1 MHTSPAPAAASQ
13 RAPACSSQE
22 HSKSQSVRQ
31 CLGLSDAQPVPL
43 HPLGAV
49 GLSLPLSTALGG
61 GLVLRRRAI
70 FLHQNKAGGATV
82 RNLLM
87 NHSARH
93 NLTLGISDGWDW
105 SQWLQRRPERR
116 VLAWSKSM
124 PGKYFFIA
132 RPPDE
137 LPPIFMGDS
146 VLGSPQLSSHCGL
159 RGNCTL
165 VTMFRDP
172 VDRLV
177 SSYMYCRNP
186 DVPGDVLCLTHVC
199 NARRHSL
206 AEWAEHWGRFGLWQL
221 TRSADDVS
229 AWCRGGEAN
238 HTCCS
243 KRSPR
248 RGVRQLGIWQI
259 QKRFWT
265 AQSHLRVRDV
275 AEAVGRSIEGMFTA
289 VGLFENYS
297 RSVELMGAAMGVPLH
312 RYLRRYAAQMTNTH
326 GRRNA
331 RQAEEKLRLL
341 RQARSDAR
349 IRAALAEDAVIYQAA
364 KAVFERQWA
373 LYNTLRDADVFPQNS
388 DLPKRG

>member
-1 MHTSPAPAAASQ
+1 M
-13 RAPACSSQE
+13 
-22 HSKSQSVRQ
+22 
-31 CLGLSDAQPVPL
+31 
-43 HPLGAV
+43 
-49 GLSLPLSTALGG
+49 
-61 GLVLRRRAI
+61 
-70 FLHQNKAGGATV
+70 

-87 NHSARH
+87 HHSARH

-105 SQWLQRRPERR
+105 SQWLHRRPERR
-116 VLAWSKSM
+116 VLAWSTRPSTASD
-124 PGKYFFIA
+124 PAKYFFIA
-132 RPPDE
+132 RPPDAV
-137 LPPIFMGDS
+137 PPIFMGDS
-146 VLGSPQLSSHCGL
+146 LLGSPQLSSHCGP

-172 VDRLV
+172 VERLV

-186 DVPGDVLCLTHVC
+186 GVPNDVLCLTHVC
-199 NARRHSL
+199 SARRHSL

-265 AQSHLRVRDV
+265 AQSHLRVREV
-275 AEAVGRSIEGMFTA
+275 AEEVGRSIEGMFTA
-289 VGLFENYS
+289 VGLLENYS
-297 RSVELMGAAMGVPLH
+297 SSVELLGAAMGVPLH
-312 RYLRRYAAQMTNTH
+312 LYLRRHAAAMTNTH
-326 GRRNA
+326 GRRTA
-331 RQAEEKLRLL
+331 HHSEEKLRLL

-349 IRAALAEDAVIYQAA
+349 IQAALAEDATIYRAA
-364 KAVFERQWA
+364 RAVFERHWA
-373 LYNTLRDADVFPQNS
+373 LYASWRP
-388 DLPKRG
+388 R